1 VGSQPVRI
9 TDDATTGPEGPG
21 FSYHRVSWSPEGWLA
36 FAGVTR
42 AADRVQSR
50 IYVVDSPGAQ
60 PRVIAENDSHF
71 VIYIYWS
78 PATCRN
84 AQGCHRLA
92 YLIEEEPAIGLRQVM
107 LDDGRAENRR
117 VGLGRPIYFSWS
129 PDGRQLLW
137 HSGGAE
143 TEDGA
148 ARLATFDV
156 EEHLLRY
163 LPENPGQFLA
173 PAWSPQGTQWLS
185 VSVQDGMNRLQ
196 IFEPGQS
203 PTPVATAGGEIA
215 FSWSPDASWIAY
227 AVRERELAPAYG
239 PIHVFA
245 PRTGQSQQLTQD
257 PLDILAFFWSPDGT
271 RLAYLTRLDLPS
283 EVWMQWRVYDLRQ
296 QKDRGFAAFR
306 PSPHMNYV
314 IASFGQYAQ
323 SHRFWSPN
331 GRYLVYAERDS
342 AGLDR
347 ILLVDTQAE
356 RGADPLFVDE
366 GTMGFWSFH

>member
-173 PAWSPQGTQWLS
+173 PA
-185 VSVQDGMNRLQ
+185 
-196 IFEPGQS
+196 
-203 PTPVATAGGEIA
+203 
-215 FSWSPDASWIAY
+215 
-227 AVRERELAPAYG
+227 YG

-366 GTMGFWSFH
+366 GTIGFWSFH